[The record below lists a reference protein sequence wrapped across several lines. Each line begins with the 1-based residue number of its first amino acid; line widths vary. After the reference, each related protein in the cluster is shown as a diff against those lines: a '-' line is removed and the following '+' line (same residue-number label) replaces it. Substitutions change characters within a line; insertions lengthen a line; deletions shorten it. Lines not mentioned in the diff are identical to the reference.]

1 MIRWRNT
8 DLLTAT
14 RLSINAFAQN
24 YAAGEAQEAALA
36 FMEKRKPRFQS

>member
-8 DLLTAT
+8 DLPTAT

-24 YAAGEAQEAALA
+24 YAAGEAREAALA
-36 FMEKRKPRFQS
+36 FLEKRQPKFL